1 MLSCSASSAP
11 TRRRSSSACRLM
23 IRETIVDNLI
33 AHGVRGLQPYVP
45 GKPIEELEREFGLPG
60 SIKLAS
66 NENPLGPPASALA
79 AISDRLDELALYPD
93 GGGYYLKQAL
103 AAHHDINPEQIT
115 LGNGSND
122 NLVLLAEAFLAPGT
136 AAVYDQYS
144 FVVYRLA
151 VQATGAEAR
160 VAASNPVGHV
170 QPLGHDLKA
179 MRALIDNDTR
189 LVFLANPN
197 NPTGTWCSAEE
208 LHAFIAGVPAG
219 TIVIVDEA
227 YAEYVVRKD
236 YPCAIRWIDEFPNL
250 VVTRTFS
257 KIYGLA
263 GLRIGY
269 SLSHPDIAEV
279 LNRVRQ
285 PFNVNS
291 LAQHAAM
298 AALQDTGYVDRSR
311 AMNADGLR
319 TLTDGL
325 TSLGFDVIPSI
336 GNFVLANMGRPAAP
350 IYAALLQVGI
360 IVRPVENYGLP
371 NDLRISVGLPE
382 QNQRL
387 LTELKNILATIN

>member
-1 MLSCSASSAP
+1 MN
-11 TRRRSSSACRLM
+11 RK
-23 IRETIVDNLI
+23 TIVENLI

-45 GKPIEELEREFGLPG
+45 GKPIEELERELGLRE

-79 AISDRLDELALYPD
+79 AIRDRLGELALYPD
-93 GGGYYLKQAL
+93 GSGYTLKQAL
-103 AAHHDINPEQIT
+103 AAHFNTDPNRIT

-122 NLVLLAEAFLAPGT
+122 ILVLLAEAFLTPGIS
-136 AAVYDQYS
+136 AVYDQYS

-160 VAASNPVGHV
+160 VAPSNAVEHA
-170 QPLGHDLKA
+170 QRLGHDLDA
-179 MRALIDNDTR
+179 MRALIDDKTR

-197 NPTGTWCSAEE
+197 NPTGTWCNEEE
-208 LHAFIAGVPAG
+208 LHAFIAAVPTD
-219 TIVIVDEA
+219 TIVVVDEA
-227 YAEYVVRKD
+227 YGEYVVRDD
-236 YPCAIRWIDEFPNL
+236 YPCTIGWIDEFPNL

-269 SLSHPDIAEV
+269 SISHPDLAEV

-298 AALQDTGYVDRSR
+298 AALQDTDYVDRAR
-311 AMNADGLR
+311 VMNAEGLR

-325 TSLGFDVIPSI
+325 TSLGLDTIPSI
-336 GNFVLANMGRPAAP
+336 GNFVLANMGRPAMP
-350 IYAALLQVGI
+350 IYAALQQAGI
-360 IVRPVENYGLP
+360 IVRPVGNYGLP
-371 NDLRISVGLPE
+371 NYLRISVGLPE

-387 LTELKNILATIN
+387 LTELKNILTTMN